1 MELLQSCELIWFKYC
16 RKIERVDFFY
26 FWPPWVLRLRREH
39 IICVRY
45 DVKVKNQK
53 RKHVAKESRALSPSR
68 YVNMHLLTIFF
79 ISGVKL
85 LAFFAWISTNY
96 VEMDLY
102 TTATL
107 ILHFS

>member
-1 MELLQSCELIWFKYC
+1 M
-16 RKIERVDFFY
+16 
-26 FWPPWVLRLRREH
+26 RREH

-85 LAFFAWISTNY
+85 LAFFA
-96 VEMDLY
+96 
-102 TTATL
+102 
-107 ILHFS
+107 